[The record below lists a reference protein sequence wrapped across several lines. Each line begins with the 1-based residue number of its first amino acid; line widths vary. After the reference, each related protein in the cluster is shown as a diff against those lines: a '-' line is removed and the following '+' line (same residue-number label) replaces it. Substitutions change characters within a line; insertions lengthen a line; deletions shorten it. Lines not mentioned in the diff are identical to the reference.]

1 MLSMTKDLGLVALAI
16 LIAIYTQYLAQPA
29 PIGDMLLGGVAIM
42 LIILLSM
49 LSKKL
54 LPSSLP
60 LFAYATLVGILICL
74 PDTPLRSF
82 IIDYTDKISFL
93 SCCVGLLA
101 FAGLSVGGRVAELKN
116 HSWKIV
122 IIFLVVSTCCFF
134 GAAIVAQIGFSIK
147 GII

>member
-29 PIGDMLLGGVAIM
+29 PIGGGVAIM

-74 PDTPLRSF
+74 PDTPLRGF